1 MHISELCKAEVDYG
15 RKIFNSGLEGARSG
29 REAYLC
35 GRPFI
40 PFLRESFC
48 KALKPAGLG
57 ACVAVLASY
66 RKNEHRSIG
75 SVLAPGVLGGLIGL
89 ASGLAWQTRILAA
102 SSAGGAVEKIAKV
115 RDAHW
120 LEKNPIDY
128 A

>member
-1 MHISELCKAEVDYG
+1 VYISEFCKSEVDYG

-29 REAYLC
+29 RETFLC

-40 PFLRESFC
+40 PFFRESFC
-48 KALKPAGLG
+48 RALKPAELG
-57 ACVAVLASY
+57 ACLGVLTSC
-66 RKNEHRSIG
+66 REHERRSIG
-75 SVLAPGVLGGLIGL
+75 RILASCVLGGLIGL
-89 ASGLAWQTRILAA
+89 ASGLVWQARFLAA
-102 SSAGGAVEKIAKV
+102 STAGGAVEKISKV